1 MSYHQT
7 TILGNLGR
15 DPELRYAASG
25 DAIASLS
32 VAVTE
37 KWKNK
42 QGDLQENTE
51 WYRCSAFKK
60 TAELISQYFNKGD
73 QIMLIGRMQ
82 TRKWQDKDGN
92 DRYSTE
98 LRVDRLV
105 FVSNRDNS
113 SRSTPTQDKHNT
125 AKSNGYAPSAATP
138 ANGGFDDDIPF

>member
-1 MSYHQT
+1 MSYHKT
-7 TILGNLGR
+7 IILGNLGR

-42 QGDLQENTE
+42 QGDLQEKTE

-60 TAELISQYFNKGD
+60 TAELISQYFTKGD

-82 TRKWQDKDGN
+82 TRKWQDKDGA

-98 LRVDRLV
+98 LLVDRLV
-105 FVSNRDNS
+105 FVGNRDNS
-113 SRSTPTQDKHNT
+113 SRQTQPQDAHNT
-125 AKSNGYAPSAATP
+125 AKSNGYAPSNAAP